1 MCSLS
6 KKKRS
11 VGKGWGAMTEWLD
24 LGGNRVVE
32 QAGDLSLMAYVSAV
46 HSPAGSLQ
54 TFQVSKPSL

>member
-1 MCSLS
+1 M
-6 KKKRS
+6 
-11 VGKGWGAMTEWLD
+11 GKGWGAMTEWLD